1 MKMIVD
7 EINGSMLYPNGGT
20 EGDCKP
26 DLVILAR
33 RKAEKKRTVAS
44 YKLGE
49 VIANG
54 IRYFGQEKVVKRH
67 RTAICICHCGESW
80 RVSITKVAG
89 GYSKSCGC
97 NRTRT
102 DSD

>member
-1 MKMIVD
+1 M
-7 EINGSMLYPNGGT
+7 INGLINPQRIEESYL
-20 EGDCKP
+20 P
-26 DLVILAR
+26 DLNILAR
-33 RKAEKKRTVAS
+33 RKTEKKQIVVS

-80 RVSITKVAG
+80 RVLITLSSRRVL
-89 GYSKSCGC
+89 
-97 NRTRT
+97 
-102 DSD
+102 